1 MNINIDIS
9 FICTYNLIE
18 DYDTSLELYRIQ
30 FLQIFKINTYCD
42 KTVECITNYLY
53 DYLKKNSE
61 IIEILEKIY
70 NLEKI
75 NIDNIAMISNE
86 NQNKICFQLL
96 MGYDYLYMFHKCLVN
111 YIKDNNNNN
120 NNNSTN
126 NNNVYFKQLNILI
139 K

>member
-1 MNINIDIS
+1 MDINIDIS
-9 FICTYNLIE
+9 FILTYNLIE

-30 FLQIFKINTYCD
+30 LLQFFKINNYCD
-42 KTVECITNYLY
+42 KTISDITNSLY
-53 DYLKKNSE
+53 DYLNKNIE

-75 NIDNIAMISNE
+75 NIDNISMVCNE

-111 YIKDNNNNN
+111 YINNN

-126 NNNVYFKQLNILI
+126 KNNLYFKQLNILI